1 MLGIILQGLQNGG
14 QPTFHI
20 HGAQAVDLIPV
31 LGGHK
36 GVRVPAIGHIHR
48 VDMPNEHDGLSRL
61 SAVEHRPDRG
71 ADLLRPVLGKIAV
84 VGLQVHGA
92 KLLGDVICQIDFMP
106 VDAVD
111 PNHIV
116 PALDDLFH
124 SDLLLSHI

>member
-1 MLGIILQGLQNGG
+1 MVF
-14 QPTFHI
+14 PEDRTEK
-20 HGAQAVDLIPV
+20 A
-31 LGGHK
+31 
-36 GVRVPAIGHIHR
+36 
-48 VDMPNEHDGLSRL
+48 
-61 SAVEHRPDRG
+61 RPSVWT
-71 ADLLRPVLGKIAV
+71 VLGKVAV